1 VCMENEKRL
10 ETAREL
16 AGRYGLTP
24 RTVLKWASAG
34 LIPVAVKV
42 GSVVRFD
49 PDAVADALAE
59 LTERALDEC
68 IGADEEGGEGNA

>member
-1 VCMENEKRL
+1 MEDEKRL

-16 AGRYGLTP
+16 AGRYGLTS
-24 RTVLKWASAG
+24 RTVVKWANAG
-34 LIPVAVKV
+34 LIPVAVKL

-59 LTERALDEC
+59 LTERAV
-68 IGADEEGGEGNA
+68 EEDINSNH